1 VPPLRDLQRGKVLPP
16 EGQIVIIPPEE
27 VLMKVVAGHPIVMDH
42 RDHQTTAVEDLIP
55 HPVTVRGQ
63 EALAAAVEV
72 VPEVVNL

>member
-1 VPPLRDLQRGKVLPP
+1 
-16 EGQIVIIPPEE
+16 
-27 VLMKVVAGHPIVMDH
+27 MDH